1 MKNQQTIPLRS
12 LAGQWYI
19 HLTNFPMW
27 LKGDRI
33 MPTFNY
39 TISKK
44 NGIEGLED
52 HVQFIKNGR
61 EKSIKGFDTPLNE
74 HNTAFE
80 WRGKGWMKVL
90 KSRWT
95 ILYFTER
102 WAVIYFD
109 KTLFTPKGYDVIA
122 RNEVLSPLELDDI
135 YQKLADLNIT
145 EKLSLIRK

>member
-1 MKNQQTIPLRS
+1 MKNQQTIPLHA

-27 LKGDRI
+27 LKGDRT

-39 TISKK
+39 KIGKK
-44 NGIEGLED
+44 NGKEGLED
-52 HVQFIKNGR
+52 QVQFIKNGR

-109 KTLFTPKGYDVIA
+109 KTLFKCSFICSGLYLRTKYPAFIFLFMVIGFY
-122 RNEVLSPLELDDI
+122 LLG
-135 YQKLADLNIT
+135 
-145 EKLSLIRK
+145 